1 MTTER
6 RSFDKSLLDTCI
18 AAEKAKLIGDYPAL
32 TRNSDITFQCSC
44 GVQPSPKNF
53 RQLVKTGAK
62 CNTCTLIR
70 KSERRAT
77 TCMERYKVPHPSM
90 AASVKETQGNTF
102 RTNLLKTV
110 DSFAIT
116 HPDLLKEWDYTK
128 NTKAPTEF
136 TAGSNKAVWWKCANV
151 HACGCAHEWEAIL
164 YSRTGLASG
173 CPYCSNTRICI
184 HNSILTTH
192 PEVASQWHPIKNG
205 DLTPD
210 QVSRYSDREVWW
222 LCPATCIEGCPHE
235 FKSSVG
241 NRTNGN
247 GCPYCCKIVKKH
259 CIHTSIVTTHP
270 LLMKEWHLMKNTLR
284 PETVGYGSHLSVW
297 WKCAA
302 DHEWEAVI
310 YARAMGNGCPH
321 CKHKTEKKLFAWLQ
335 ARYSTKAQVKY
346 KWCVNADT
354 KRGLPFDFEVQD
366 RILLELHGRQHFQQ
380 ISNWRSPEA
389 QKERDD
395 YKVKCALENGKH
407 VICMDQEDVWN
418 DVNDWESKLSQTI
431 VELLACTVATNRD
444 LITRYS
450 ND

>member
-1 MTTER
+1 
-6 RSFDKSLLDTCI
+6 
-18 AAEKAKLIGDYPAL
+18 
-32 TRNSDITFQCSC
+32 
-44 GVQPSPKNF
+44 
-53 RQLVKTGAK
+53 
-62 CNTCTLIR
+62 
-70 KSERRAT
+70 
-77 TCMERYKVPHPSM
+77 
-90 AASVKETQGNTF
+90 
-102 RTNLLKTV
+102 
-110 DSFAIT
+110 
-116 HPDLLKEWDYTK
+116 
-128 NTKAPTEF
+128 
-136 TAGSNKAVWWKCANV
+136 
-151 HACGCAHEWEAIL
+151 
-164 YSRTGLASG
+164 
-173 CPYCSNTRICI
+173 
-184 HNSILTTH
+184 
-192 PEVASQWHPIKNG
+192 
-205 DLTPD
+205 
-210 QVSRYSDREVWW
+210 
-222 LCPATCIEGCPHE
+222 
-235 FKSSVG
+235 
-241 NRTNGN
+241 
-247 GCPYCCKIVKKH
+247 
-259 CIHTSIVTTHP
+259 
-270 LLMKEWHLMKNTLR
+270 MKNTLR